1 LVNNRPIQRH
11 LHEGFVDRYFDL
23 ILETYNTKSYE
34 VSTSIIDLLYP
45 SYLISSQTLAK
56 TDAWL
61 NGPGKDS
68 HPTLRRHILEAKD
81 SLERALRV
89 RGIDN

>member
-1 LVNNRPIQRH
+1 
-11 LHEGFVDRYFDL
+11 
-23 ILETYNTKSYE
+23 
-34 VSTSIIDLLYP
+34 
-45 SYLISSQTLAK
+45 LISSQTLAK

>member
-1 LVNNRPIQRH
+1 MALQNLRTP
-11 LHEGFVDRYFDL
+11 L
-23 ILETYNTKSYE
+23 IFWRVLLG
-34 VSTSIIDLLYP
+34 VDLLYP
-45 SYLISSQTLAK
+45 SYLISTQTLAK

-89 RGIDN
+89 RAIDS